1 MVQGA
6 NKTLDISEIL
16 VVDDIACQIANHWQ
30 EWDMRRQ
37 TRVASWEEIQ
47 RYIFATSTAQTS
59 NAKLPWGNKTTLPK
73 LTQIRD
79 NLAANYMAALF
90 PKRKSIV
97 WEGASKE
104 DNVVEK
110 RRAIE
115 GYMSNYVVDR
125 NEFYDEVNKIILDY
139 IDYGNCFAM
148 PVWVDGRQDN
158 GEEITS
164 GYVGPSIRR
173 ISPLDIV
180 FNPTAPD
187 FTSSPKII
195 RSIISMGE
203 LKEMMERYSVDED
216 SREANQKLW
225 DYMRD
230 VREQVSLYPGNTVT
244 KDAIYNIAGFDTYQA
259 YLNSNFV
266 EILTFYGDL
275 YVQGDDKFYRNHVIQ
290 IVDRHK
296 VLSLKPNPSF
306 FGHAPIFHAGWR
318 IRQDNLWA
326 MGPLDNLIGMQYR
339 IDHLENMKADVF
351 DLIAYPPIKITGYV
365 EDFDWGPFARIYIG
379 DNDGDVELLS
389 PDVQALNA
397 DMQIAIL
404 EQKMEEFAGS
414 PKEAMGFRTPGEK
427 TKYEVQ
433 RLENAAARIFEAKI
447 GQFERQIIEPAVSS
461 MLELSKR
468 KMDLTTIRVMEDDN
482 NRVVFL
488 NLTREDITGSGR
500 LRPVAA
506 RHFAEQ
512 AQLVQDITQ
521 FFSTVPGQDPS
532 IITHFSS
539 IKLAKL
545 FENMLSIE
553 DWKIVQPYVRI
564 AEQAEAQQLASIAQ
578 EQMAMEIG
586 TPGGVAPG
594 DYDEDLVSTENGVPQ
609 DQVSEVTNE
618 AFRQ

>member
-16 VVDDIACQIANHWQ
+16 VVDDIACQIADHWM
-30 EWDMRRQ
+30 EWDMLRQ

-47 RYIFATSTAQTS
+47 RYIFATSTTQTS

-225 DYMRD
+225 DYMHD
-230 VREQVSLYPGNTVT
+230 IREQVGLYPGNTVT

-275 YVQGDDKFYRNHVIQ
+275 YVEGDDKFYRNHVIQ

-379 DNDGDVELLS
+379 DSDGDVELLS

-397 DMQIAIL
+397 ETQIAIL

-461 MLELSKR
+461 MLELAKR
-468 KMDLTTIRVMEDDN
+468 KMDLTTVRVMEDDN

-532 IITHFSS
+532 IIAHFSS

-586 TPGGVAPG
+586 TPGGIAPG
-594 DYDEDLVSTENGVPQ
+594 DYDEDLVGTPGDIPQ
-609 DQVSEVTNE
+609 DQVAEVANE
-618 AFRQ
+618 ALS